1 MGVIPSNSARNIIK
15 QLQNCCHFRLVR
27 SLGVSF
33 LNISRFVQDSFV
45 SIGWLIYRNS
55 LHTEEHS
62 GNVMIEDEDNNVSQ

>member
-1 MGVIPSNSARNIIK
+1 M
-15 QLQNCCHFRLVR
+15 
-27 SLGVSF
+27 SF

-45 SIGWLIYRNS
+45 SAGWLIYRNS